1 MEFQDV
7 LLHKRAT
14 VPGLLAKNLILD
26 RRDNGDDYANGI
38 ELVGVT
44 VGHITDGGDLG
55 LALTE
60 IDGSLAHPGIDGQAF
75 VCEGRV

>member
-1 MEFQDV
+1 M

-14 VPGLLAKNLILD
+14 VPGLLKKNLILD
-26 RRDNGDDYANGI
+26 LQDNGDDYANGI

-44 VGHITDGGDLG
+44 VGHITDGGELG

-60 IDGSLAHPGIDGQAF
+60 IDASLAHPRIDGHAF